1 MIQFHLYIIT
11 TELTKDMPWAAYIQ
25 AHDAD
30 ADGLLLLLL
39 YSLYL
44 LYDYYAAC
52 TIHREREQKDRIAA
66 H

>member
-1 MIQFHLYIIT
+1 M
-11 TELTKDMPWAAYIQ
+11 DMPWAAYIQ